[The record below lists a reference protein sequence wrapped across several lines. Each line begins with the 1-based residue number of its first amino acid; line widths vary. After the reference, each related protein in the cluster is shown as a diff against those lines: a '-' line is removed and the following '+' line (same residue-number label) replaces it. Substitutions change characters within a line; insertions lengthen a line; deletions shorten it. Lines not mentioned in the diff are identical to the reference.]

1 MWQDFAHNIQ
11 SMLIGLRNALS
22 FVPPWAI
29 SPIILVGSVAV
40 AWLIHAAI
48 LVSVRRLFQ
57 GRRPYLRTILR
68 ATKNPTRLAL
78 LLVAL
83 AIALPTAPLGADTKS
98 ILVRAIALATICMLG
113 WIALTVVHI
122 GADLY
127 LLKFR
132 IDVEDNL
139 LARKHITQIRVLMRA
154 IDTVIVLVTLGFA
167 LMTFQEVRQYGVSLF
182 ASAGA
187 AGVIFGLAAQPLLS
201 NMIAGIQIAVTQP
214 IRLEDAVTV
223 QNEYGWIEE
232 INATY
237 VVIRLWDLRRLIV
250 PLNFFIQQPF
260 YNWTRQ
266 AAANL
271 GTVLLYLDYT
281 APIDLI
287 REKANE
293 IVAKSEQ
300 GSGKVINVQVTNA
313 SAQAIE
319 VRVLL
324 SADNAANTSNLCAE
338 VREKL
343 IGFLQREYPQAFPRQ
358 RSETFEMPPRQYN
371 NEAPPL
377 SPTTARA
384 ENSPP
389 PAR

>member
-1 MWQDFAHNIQ
+1 MRPDLLQAIQ
-11 SMLIGLRNALS
+11 SKLTEFGNALS
-22 FVPPWAI
+22 FVPPWAVSLI
-29 SPIILVGSVAV
+29 VLVGALAA

-48 LVSVRRLFQ
+48 LGSLRRLFQ
-57 GRRPYLRTILR
+57 DRRPYLRTILR

-83 AIALPTAPLGADTKS
+83 AIALPTAPLGPDTKS
-98 ILVRAIALATICMLG
+98 LLVRTLALATICTLG
-113 WIALTVVHI
+113 WIGLTLAHI

-127 LLKFR
+127 LLNFR
-132 IDVEDNL
+132 IDIEDNL
-139 LARKHITQIRVLMRA
+139 LARKHITQVRVLLRA
-154 IDTVIVLVTLGFA
+154 LDTVIVIVTLGFA
-167 LMTFQEVRQYGVSLF
+167 LMTFAAVRQYGVSLF

-187 AGVIFGLAAQPLLS
+187 AGVIFGLAAQPVLS

-266 AAANL
+266 AAANM
-271 GTVLLYLDYT
+271 GYVLLYLDYA
-281 APIDLI
+281 APIERI
-287 REKANE
+287 RAKAND
-293 IVAKSEQ
+293 IVAKSGEW
-300 GSGKVINVQVTNA
+300 SGKVINVQVTNA

-324 SADNAANTSNLCAE
+324 SADNAVNTSNLCAE

-343 IGFLQREYPQAFPRQ
+343 IGFLQREHPEALPRK
-358 RSETFEMPPRQYN
+358 RNEILDMPPRKDGKD
-371 NEAPPL
+371 APPHAAAM
-377 SPTTARA
+377 P
-384 ENSPP
+384 NS
-389 PAR
+389 A